1 MPTTQ
6 EQMNLIISAVDNT
19 KAAVNSAVNSFKWL
33 GTSVTQI
40 STQFTMITEAA
51 RRAFAVMEKGF
62 NEVRDAVDG
71 YNMAVIKAA
80 ALVTGMMAKDD
91 RPLAKRYAEAKDY
104 AEGLAIALEDI
115 DKRTLLTAQDL
126 QGITEEM
133 AKQGVLLDF
142 NNQKQVKGF
151 EALANALAVISAG
164 SPNKAIQLRQEAR
177 ALLQGEVNVNSQLA
191 MILQS
196 QVGNLESQ
204 VALHKRQGDLLEW
217 LGEQL
222 VGFTAASGDIS
233 ATWEAIQTSLET
245 IYRQVLRGG
254 LGPAFKEIV
263 ELVKKLSDWVTDHK
277 NQIQTLLVGAWQS
290 VRGVI
295 ETVGNLFA
303 GFKGDLG
310 PIKDLTVTILEGWRA
325 IATVYL
331 PPLAGLVNAIVRPLW
346 DMLRT
351 LGNIG
356 RVAALII
363 AGDFSAADKAFGDMK
378 ASWEDWKKSSENVVS
393 GKALDSYM
401 DEFSRRLVE
410 YERAWEPGK
419 TKGAATV
426 PGTSRAKTDKEKAEA
441 QAATEAWLKN
451 EITAIK
457 RREVEAI
464 ASLKIQEA
472 EAEKNQKSGLIS
484 ELELAAE
491 KRRISEQEG
500 QAHILAVDM
509 EIAAQKKL
517 LAMKA
522 GNYKDSKEQIKEEA
536 AIRAEV
542 VKLETERNKI
552 VSEGKVKGLKFDI
565 EEIEQ
570 AKKDFENWLNLQH
583 DIEKY
588 TKEQASRIKAIREG
602 EINEQLAELDIAEK
616 LGKAHRETVDER
628 IRLEKERLA
637 IQEKALESIN
647 KEKDPAGW
655 YAQKNAID
663 SVRKSLADLYRE
675 QLMNNP
681 FEAMKLAMKDV
692 ENEWTDTGK
701 QMYNQAK
708 ETAQSMQSAF
718 SDFFFDAMDLKLK
731 SLADYVRSFLTGV
744 QKAIAQ
750 TLGQQV
756 TGAAI
761 SGIGDLASLI
771 TWAGPGSGFHTG
783 GRVGGP
789 ASFYRLVPA
798 AALTDL
804 LPRRHG
810 GGLAPD
816 ERLVINRVGER
827 YVTEEQNSW
836 LTGIAKGMARGTNE
850 SEQSVVYAPI
860 TINAVDAKSFEELC
874 RRNPQAV
881 VSPVMQSMRD
891 NRTRKEMKSLLK

>member
-19 KAAVNSAVNSFKWL
+19 KAAVGSAVNSFKWL

-80 ALVTGMMAKDD
+80 ALVTGMMTKDD

-104 AEGLAIALEDI
+104 AEGLAVALEDI

-133 AKQGVLLDF
+133 AKQGVLLDY
-142 NNQKQVKGF
+142 NNQKQVKGY

-196 QVGNLESQ
+196 QVGNLEAQ

-263 ELVKKLSDWVTDHK
+263 ELAKRLSDWVTDHK

-290 VRGVI
+290 VKGVV

-310 PIKDLTVTILEGWRA
+310 PIRDLTMTILEGWRA

-378 ASWEDWKKSSENVVS
+378 ESWEDWKKSSENVVS

-401 DEFSRRLVE
+401 DEFSRRLIE

-419 TKGAATV
+419 SKGAATV
-426 PGTSRAKTDKEKAEA
+426 PGTSTAKTDKEKAEA

-451 EITAIK
+451 EVAAIK
-457 RREVEAI
+457 KREAEAI

-484 ELELAAE
+484 ELELTAE
-491 KRRISEQEG
+491 KRRIAEEEG
-500 QAHILAVDM
+500 QAHVLAVDM

-517 LAMKA
+517 MAMKA

-536 AIRAEV
+536 AIRAEIT
-542 VKLETERNKI
+542 KLETERNKI
-552 VSEGKVKGLKFDI
+552 FSEGKVKGLKFDI
-565 EEIEQ
+565 EE
-570 AKKDFENWLNLQH
+570 WH
-583 DIEKY
+583 DIEK
-588 TKEQASRIKAIREG
+588 QISRLKAIREG
-602 EINEQLAELDIAEK
+602 EINDRIAALDLAEKE
-616 LGKAHRETVDER
+616 GTFHRDTIEER
-628 IRLEKERLA
+628 IRLMEALKG
-637 IQEKALESIN
+637 IQESYLSTLDKQ
-647 KEKDPAGW
+647 KDPASW
-655 YAQKNAID
+655 YAQLNAINQT
-663 SVRKSLADLYRE
+663 KS
-675 QLMNNP
+675 
-681 FEAMKLAMKDV
+681 KLAELQGEMRPVFTSLNRYADEATDV
-692 ENEWTDTGK
+692 WKNVGNAVKKVFDGMTDALTDFVVDGK
-701 QMYNQAK
+701 FK
-708 ETAQSMQSAF
+708 FT
-718 SDFFFDAMDLKLK
+718 DFANSVIRDL
-731 SLADYVRSFLTGV
+731 VRI
-744 QKAIAQ
+744 AIQ
-750 TLGQQV
+750 QQV
-756 TGAAI
+756 TGP
-761 SGIGDLASLI
+761 LASGMSGLLGGSGGATASI
-771 TWAGPGSGFHTG
+771 FDLFSWAGPGSGFHQG
-783 GRVGGP
+783 GTVGGP
-789 ASFYRLVPA
+789 PSFYRLVPS

-816 ERLVINRVGER
+816 ERLVINKVNER
-827 YVTEEQNSW
+827 YISEEQNEW
-836 LTGIAKGMARGTNE
+836 LTGVARAMSGGGKSGGDENH
-850 SEQSVVYAPI
+850 VHVHM
-860 TINAVDAKSFEELC
+860 TINAMDSQSVSQNLAKHKNEIVGMV
-874 RRNPQAV
+874 NQAFNKIGKRGPLG
-881 VSPVMQSMRD
+881 S
-891 NRTRKEMKSLLK
+891 